1 MGAAVEGGAEL
12 HRQLPSEAGVGAT
25 AWAGLARDTLVSP
38 GVVLY
43 DCTRSPAGP
52 GWGGFGGAQAR
63 KTRPAGLPAT
73 RSLATAPFSP
83 AGVGG
88 LHTGVCLS
96 PPNSVLGPLEAP
108 PAPGPA
114 WLCAAA
120 LHLELRQAGKAG
132 LRSELA
138 RLPCPGDEARTT
150 GTGSGF

>member
-1 MGAAVEGGAEL
+1 MGGVWGCPGSENKAGRAAC
-12 HRQLPSEAGVGAT
+12 H
-25 AWAGLARDTLVSP
+25 
-38 GVVLY
+38 
-43 DCTRSPAGP
+43 
-52 GWGGFGGAQAR
+52 
-63 KTRPAGLPAT
+63 
-73 RSLATAPFSP
+73 PFSGHCP
-83 AGVGG
+83 IFTCGSRWPSHGR
-88 LHTGVCLS
+88 LS
-96 PPNSVLGPLEAP
+96 LPPHSVLGPLEAP